1 MLIYQR
7 VTSKITWIWYHN
19 WNQISHVYSQI
30 EKKLVYPLKMVIFH
44 IDYIVML
51 CYVNLPEG
59 SKVGFVFNPWLR
71 GIQIVVLLYF
81 NSSFAP
87 SFGDVKSTNPLY
99 VQSQAFGLQG
109 TSSPHPEP
117 SRWSWVCP
125 LDLRSPDPTIRQRIG
140 WHVGGSGASYQQTT
154 GNVSLQRFFFEM
166 LGLYGFM
173 VDIPTACLFMW
184 HVIKCWLYGRYTM
197 IYHLII

>member
-1 MLIYQR
+1 MNLISQLEPD
-7 VTSKITWIWYHN
+7 ITCLQPN
-19 WNQISHVYSQI
+19 W
-30 EKKLVYPLKMVIFH
+30 EKLVYPLKMVIFH

-154 GNVSLQRFFFEM
+154 GNVSLQRFFWNV
-166 LGLYGFM
+166 GFIW
-173 VDIPTACLFMW
+173 V
-184 HVIKCWLYGRYTM
+184 YGRYTYSLFVHVACYKM
-197 IYHLII
+197 LALW